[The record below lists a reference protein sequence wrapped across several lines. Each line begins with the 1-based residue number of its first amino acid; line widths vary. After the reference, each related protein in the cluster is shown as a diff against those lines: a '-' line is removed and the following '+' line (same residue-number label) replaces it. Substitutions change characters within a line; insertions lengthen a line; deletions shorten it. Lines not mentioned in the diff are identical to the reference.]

1 MTSIQK
7 VIKYL
12 AIAFAIF
19 LIVTIVSSVLG
30 ALFIFSGVLN
40 LTKDVTKNVTTE
52 MTVIDITNE
61 EYVVQDVDS
70 KVISNLDIELFYT
83 DLVIKKGDKFKIES
97 NTRNIKCEQNGKI
110 LKIKEQKKGWFGK
123 NNVTSLILYIP
134 EDFKFE
140 KVDINA
146 GSGKVRILDFNAKN
160 LDFELGAGETLIEK
174 IYVSNECKIEGGAGE
189 ITVIS
194 GSINNLDLDLGIG
207 ATNISAEI
215 TGKNEINAGVG
226 NVNVSLNGVKE
237 DYKIKVD
244 KGLGSIK
251 VDGVEAENGK
261 IYGNGNNFIDI
272 DGGIGNIEV
281 TYNESN

>member
-19 LIVTIVSSVLG
+19 LIVTIVLSVVG

-40 LTKDVTKNVTTE
+40 LTEDVTKNVTTE
-52 MTVIDITNE
+52 MTVMDIINE

-70 KVISNLDIELFYT
+70 ENISNLDIELFYT
-83 DLVIKKGDKFKIES
+83 DLVIKIGDKFKVEG
-97 NTRNIKCEQNGKI
+97 NTKNIKCERSGKI
-110 LKIKEQKKGWFGK
+110 LKIKEQKNGWFSK
-123 NNVTSLILYIP
+123 NNLTSLIVYIP

-140 KVDINA
+140 KADIVA
-146 GSGKVRILDFNAKN
+146 GAGKIHILDFNSKN
-160 LDFELGAGETLIEK
+160 LDLELGAGETVIEK
-174 IYVSNECKIEGGAGE
+174 IYISNECKIEGGAGE
-189 ITVIS
+189 IAILS

-226 NVNVSLNGVKE
+226 NVNISLDGVKE
-237 DYKIKVD
+237 NYKIKVD

-251 VDGVEAENGK
+251 INGLEAENGK
-261 IYGNGNNFIDI
+261 LYGDGNNFIDI

-281 TYNESN
+281 TYSESI